1 MDELK
6 RLRAENATLKA
17 EAKAADARAEAQ
29 ARAEAKAKAE
39 TKAARAETANL
50 RAYLRKSAEEH
61 ARKLAELRWNSH
73 PHSFQR

>member
-1 MDELK
+1 MDELR

-17 EAKAADARAEAQ
+17 RE
-29 ARAEAKAKAE
+29 AEAKAEA
-39 TKAARAETANL
+39 KAARAETANL
-50 RAYLRKSAEEH
+50 LAYLRKTAEEH